1 MMIKATTELE
11 GSLSGVQTRRPTVT
25 VLVPARNEEK
35 NLPYVLPRI
44 PYSVDQLLLVDGLST
59 DRTNELAKELRPDI
73 SIVKQDGKGKGNA
86 IKCGIEAATGDIIVM
101 LDADGSMDPEEI
113 PSFIQPLLDGYD
125 FVKGSRFIRGGGTD
139 DMERV
144 RKLGNRVFVT
154 LLNLLFGGRSTDLC
168 YGFLAFKRD
177 AINRFKVESDGFEIE
192 TELNVKAL
200 KAGLK
205 VTEVPSFEEKRMT
218 GTSNL
223 KAFRDGKRIIR
234 TLFRLRFSRNL
245 N

>member
-11 GSLSGVQTRRPTVT
+11 GSQSGVQTRRPTVT
-25 VLVPARNEEK
+25 VLVPARNQEK
-35 NLPYVLPRI
+35 NLPHVLPRI

-73 SIVKQDGKGKGNA
+73 TIVKQDGKGKGNA

-101 LDADGSMDPEEI
+101 LDADGSMNPEEI
-113 PSFIQPLLDGYD
+113 SSFIQPLLDGYD

-168 YGFLAFKRD
+168 YGYLAFKRE

>member
-35 NLPYVLPRI
+35 NLPHVLPRI

-101 LDADGSMDPEEI
+101 LDADGSMNPEEI

-125 FVKGSRFIRGGGTD
+125 FVKGSRFLRGGGTD